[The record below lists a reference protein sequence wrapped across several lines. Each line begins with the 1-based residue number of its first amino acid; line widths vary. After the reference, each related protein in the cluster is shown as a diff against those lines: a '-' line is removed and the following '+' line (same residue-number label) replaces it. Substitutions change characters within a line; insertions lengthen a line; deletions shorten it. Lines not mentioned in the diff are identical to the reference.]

1 MKRALLILICS
12 LLFAVTIYGQSVKT
26 NTIALWAFDEQQG
39 VYPSSALADHSD
51 NDYPLVIGLGGK
63 IVEGKFGNALDPVQ
77 QAKFDFI
84 EIDDE
89 VKFGLTPLPIPE
101 GRTIEPM
108 NWFNANFAAL
118 MTSGET
124 HLRKQVGFPQ
134 VTKTKLNLGDFD
146 WTVEFWF
153 YPARQT
159 NEEGTVFEIGT
170 GPRGEN
176 QIYTT
181 LKLKSDKKHF
191 VFYNEPTKSEL
202 LIPTS
207 LKDNE
212 WQHLAFV
219 YSSSENQI
227 KHFING
233 KLQQLPQSKEIKQ
246 LPIGEEDYMSVGR
259 NGTWGE
265 PLQGKIDELR
275 FSEGIVYNKNFDVPK
290 SFSYVYDLART
301 NNLIKGPALLFD
313 KNETELPIK
322 IGDRKHL
329 FIDDALLEKTGDT
342 KFVVNP
348 PSKEEIVMTNIEGTF
363 RKHLSVIEDD
373 DGKIRIYTTVDDD
386 YLAVWVSDD
395 GINFTAP
402 DLPNGHYKGHTNIV
416 LHANVGM
423 GVVFIDPNAPKEERW
438 KYISDYHR
446 RAVSL
451 FYSADGFEFK
461 RYKQPV
467 LPFRSGS
474 QANIFY
480 DDQKQ
485 VYTTFH
491 RSDFGRTRTGD
502 TQRDFVMTE
511 TKDLLKPWPFK
522 PLTVAEARER
532 AVGKRVAELIP
543 WFLDNGPLTPGGFSL
558 EYPWVFSPI
567 DSLDPRETDVYVP
580 KAHKY
585 PWAPDTY
592 VAFPVM
598 YFHYEESLPEEREIL
613 SHEERQLGSG
623 PLETQFSASRNGVD
637 WQRYPRPAYVGIG
650 EHKGIDFKTAYI
662 AYGMVKRGNQIWQ
675 YVFCEPHYHSPW
687 VTYED
692 KRAVIKL
699 VQRLDGFVSIDSP
712 YEKETTVVTKP
723 LVFEGS
729 KLTLNIDTDATGYAQ
744 VGFLDENGN
753 PIDGFSVDECIYI
766 NGDFISKEVEWMEKG
781 KDVSELEGKVVQVV
795 FRMRGS
801 KLYAMQFTDL

>member
-1 MKRALLILICS
+1 MNRILLILSS
-12 LLFAVTIYGQSVKT
+12 LLFTVIIFGQSGEI
-26 NTIALWAFDEQQG
+26 NTIAFWPFDEQQG
-39 VYPSSALADHSD
+39 VYPSSALADFSN
-51 NDYPLVIGLGGK
+51 NDYPLIIGLGGK
-63 IVEGKFGNALDPVQ
+63 IVEGKYGNALDPVQ
-77 QAKFDFI
+77 QAKFDFVEI
-84 EIDDE
+84 EDE
-89 VKFGLTPLPIPE
+89 VRFGLTPLPIPK
-101 GRTIEPM
+101 GRTVEPM

-118 MTSGET
+118 MTSGEN
-124 HLRKQVGFPQ
+124 HLRKQVGFAQ

-146 WTVEFWF
+146 WTIEFWF
-153 YPARQT
+153 MPERATDIPRT
-159 NEEGTVFEIGT
+159 LFEIGS

-176 QIYTT
+176 KIYTT
-181 LKLKSDKKHF
+181 LKLSADQNSF
-191 VFYNEPTKSEL
+191 VFYNQPGNVEIK
-202 LIPTS
+202 IPTS
-207 LKDNE
+207 LTKDK
-212 WQHLAFV
+212 WQHLAFT
-219 YSSSENQI
+219 YNAGTNQI
-227 KHFING
+227 KHYVDG
-233 KLQQLPQSKEIKQ
+233 RLQTLPAQKEIRA
-246 LPIGEEDYMSVGR
+246 LPVGEEDYMSVGR

-275 FSEGIVYNKNFDVPK
+275 FSEGMVYTSEFTPPE
-290 SFSYVYDLART
+290 SFSYLHDLKRST
-301 NNLIKGPALLFD
+301 DLIKGPELLFD
-313 KNETELPIK
+313 DDKIELPVQL
-322 IGDRKHL
+322 GNRKHL

-348 PSKEEIVMTNIEGTF
+348 PSKEEIVMTNIEGAF
-363 RKHLSVIEDD
+363 RKHLTVIEDD
-373 DGKIRIYTTVDDD
+373 EGKIRIYTTVDDD
-386 YLAVWVSDD
+386 YLAVWISDD

-423 GVVFIDPNAPKEERW
+423 GIVFIDPNAPKEERW

-446 RAVSL
+446 RAVYL
-451 FYSADGFEFK
+451 FVSEDGFEFE
-461 RYKQPV
+461 RLKQPV

-474 QANIFY
+474 QANIYY

-485 VYTTFH
+485 VYTSFH
-491 RSDFGRTRTGD
+491 RSDFGRTQTGD

-522 PLTVAEARER
+522 PLTASEIRER
-532 AVGKRVAELIP
+532 AVGKRIADLIP

-580 KAHKY
+580 KAIKY

-592 VAFPVM
+592 LAFPVM

-613 SHEERQLGSG
+613 GHEERQLGSG

-650 EHKGIDFKTAYI
+650 EHQGIDFKTAYI
-662 AYGMVKRGNQIWQ
+662 AYGMIKRGNQIWQ

-687 VTYED
+687 IKYDD
-692 KRAVIKL
+692 KRSVIRL

-712 YEKETTVVTKP
+712 YEKETTVITKP
-723 LVFEGS
+723 LVFEGR

-744 VGFLDENGN
+744 IGFLDENGN
-753 PIDGFSVDECIYI
+753 PIDGFSVDECVYI
-766 NGDFISKEVEWMEKG
+766 NGDFISKDVEWMEKG

-801 KLYAMQFTDL
+801 KLYAMQFVN

>member
-1 MKRALLILICS
+1 MKRPSFILVGIILITLISCGKQERNE
-12 LLFAVTIYGQSVKT
+12 TSV
-26 NTIALWAFDEQQG
+26 IAFWPFDEQLG
-39 VYPSSALADHSD
+39 VYPSSVLSDLSD
-51 NDYPLVIGLGGK
+51 NDYPLVIGPGGS
-63 IVEGKFGNALDPVQ
+63 IVEGKFGNALDPVEQ
-77 QAKFDFI
+77 VQFDFVEI
-84 EIDDE
+84 EDE
-89 VKFGLTPLPIPE
+89 VRFGLTKLPAPAD
-101 GRTIEPM
+101 RTVEPM
-108 NWFNANFAAL
+108 NWFNANFTAL

-146 WTVEFWF
+146 WTIEFWF
-153 YPARQT
+153 HPTRQT
-159 NEEGTVFEIGT
+159 NEDGTVFEIGT

-176 QIYTT
+176 EIYTS
-181 LKLKSDKKHF
+181 LKLNASRQNF
-191 VFYNEPTKSEL
+191 IFYNQPNGDKL
-202 LIPTS
+202 NIPTS
-207 LKDNE
+207 LKENQ

-219 YSSSENQI
+219 YKADQNQI
-227 KHFING
+227 KHFVDG
-233 KLQQLPQSKEIKQ
+233 KLQTLPEQCEVKT
-246 LPIGEEDYMSVGR
+246 LPEGEEDYMSIGR
-259 NGTWGE
+259 SGLWNE

-275 FSEGIVYNKNFDVPK
+275 FSEGIVYNDNFTPPG
-290 SFSYVYDLART
+290 SYSYLFEREGT
-301 NNLIKGPALLFD
+301 TKLIQGPELLFD
-313 KNETELPIK
+313 EKVEEPVKL
-322 IGDRKHL
+322 GSRKHL
-329 FIDDALLEKTGDT
+329 FIDDAILEETGDVEFT
-342 KFVVNP
+342 VNP
-348 PSKEEIVMTNIEGTF
+348 PRKEEIVMTNIKGSF
-363 RKHLSVIEDD
+363 RKHLSVVEDEE
-373 DGKIRIYTTVDDD
+373 GNIRIYTTVADD
-386 YLAVWVSDD
+386 YLAVWVSED

-402 DLPNGHYKGHTNIV
+402 DLPNGKYKNYTNIV
-416 LHANVGM
+416 LHENVGM
-423 GVVFIDPNAPKEERW
+423 GTVFIDPNAPEDEKW

-451 FYSADGFEFK
+451 FYSDDGFEFE

-474 QANIFY
+474 QANIYY

-511 TKDLLKPWPFK
+511 TEDLLKPWPFV
-522 PLTVAEARER
+522 PLTMAETRRR
-532 AVGKRVAELIP
+532 AAGKRVAELIP
-543 WFLDNGPLTPGGFSL
+543 WYLDNGPLTPGGFSL
-558 EYPWVFSPI
+558 EYPWIFSPI
-567 DSLDPRETDVYVP
+567 DTLDPRETDVYVP

-598 YFHYEESLPEEREIL
+598 YFHYEETVPEEREIL
-613 SHEERQLGSG
+613 WSEERQLGSG

-650 EHKGIDFKTAYI
+650 EHHGIDFKTAYI
-662 AYGMVKRGNQIWQ
+662 SYGMIKRDNQIWQ

-687 VTYED
+687 VKYED
-692 KRAVIKL
+692 KRAVIRL

-723 LVFEGS
+723 LVFDGS

-753 PIDGFSVDECIYI
+753 PIDGFSVDDCVYI
-766 NGDFISKEVEWMEKG
+766 NGDFISKEVEWMKKG
-781 KDVSELEGKVVQVV
+781 KDVSELEGKIVQVV
-795 FRMRGS
+795 FRIRGS
-801 KLYAMQFTDL
+801 KLYAMQFVD